1 MILTKF
7 IGMQKIQVKTKNEL
21 IQKREDVGIKYC
33 NDPNVFIECSNT
45 MDDVYENIDD
55 RNPSK
60 NEKF

>member
-1 MILTKF
+1 M
-7 IGMQKIQVKTKNEL
+7 KTKNEL

-45 MDDVYENIDD
+45 MVDVYENIDD
-55 RNPSK
+55 QNPSK